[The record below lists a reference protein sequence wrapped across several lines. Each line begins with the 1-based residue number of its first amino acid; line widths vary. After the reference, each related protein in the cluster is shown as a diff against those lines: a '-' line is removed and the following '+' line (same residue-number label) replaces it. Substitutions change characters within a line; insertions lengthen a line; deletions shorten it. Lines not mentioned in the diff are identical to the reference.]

1 MSSSTRKG
9 LADLHMHTD
18 CSDGKYSVRELL
30 DYVARQ
36 RPNLDVIAITDHD
49 TLDASLWALEQQS
62 AYSFEIVPGVEV
74 SSRGGHVLALWV
86 TRPIPAYLSLSETCQ
101 AIHEAGG
108 LAVLAHPFHIEMR
121 EARTHARRYWR
132 NPEVLVESGIDAIEV
147 HNAGIVTPGSNLAA
161 RWMALRIGLPCIGG
175 SDAHT
180 LNAIGSGLTQFSGDS
195 SAALRQALE
204 NGQTHAKGGSWPAHA
219 YIEFLLHALQRR
231 EKTFSASINS
241 SQVSA
246 P

>member
-1 MSSSTRKG
+1 MSSITRNG
-9 LADLHMHTD
+9 HADLHMHTD
-18 CSDGKYSVRELL
+18 CSDGKYSVCELL
-30 DYVARQ
+30 DYVARR
-36 RPNLDVIAITDHD
+36 RPKLDLIAITDHD
-49 TLDASLWALEQQS
+49 TLDASLWALDQQG
-62 AYSFEIVPGVEV
+62 AYPFEVVPGVEV
-74 SSRGGHVLALWV
+74 SSREGHVLALWV
-86 TRPIPAYLSLSETCQ
+86 MRPIPAHLSLSETCQ

-121 EARTHARRYWR
+121 EARPHAWRYWR
-132 NPEVLVESGIDAIEV
+132 DPEVLVESGIDAIEA

-161 RWMALRIGLPCIGG
+161 RWMALRAGLPCIGG

-180 LNAIGSGLTQFSGDS
+180 LNAIGSGWTRFPGHS

-204 NGQTHAKGGSWPAHA
+204 NGQTHAKGGPWPAHA

-231 EKTFSASINS
+231 EKTYSGSINS